1 MEYTK
6 NDIGYN
12 LKLFDVEGVFFAHLF
27 VRENDEEKFAGNQCV
42 CLVSSSEINKVDMW
56 KSISV
61 STIMFMRIIKNFNR
75 KTKNKRIFRYNIFSI
90 CSSAY
95 KNLND
100 LKKEFHEKIDSLI
113 NGSSDS
119 NVSNEST
126 TAKTTATNQ
135 QQTGSRRPV
144 PDDPLID
151 PLAAGR
157 RPHPY
162 AGGW

>member
-1 MEYTK
+1 M
-6 NDIGYN
+6 
-12 LKLFDVEGVFFAHLF
+12 KLFDVEGVFFAHLF
-27 VRENDEEKFAGNQCV
+27 VSDEEKLAKNDETSF
-42 CLVSSSEINKVDMW
+42 LFREINKVDMW
-56 KSISV
+56 KLISV
-61 STIMFMRIIKNFNR
+61 SMIMFMKITKNFNR
-75 KTKNKRIFRYNIFSI
+75 KRGIPLEKISLVYS
-90 CSSAY
+90 SSAY

-113 NGSSDS
+113 NGSADTSAGS
-119 NVSNEST
+119 EST
-126 TAKTTATNQ
+126 TAKTTATSQ
-135 QQTGSRRPV
+135 QQTGIRRPI